1 MARYF
6 IELRTREYVKGYG
19 FLSFRRNIC
28 NKYSKSFLD
37 TAMNTR
43 LKDTKTVSKKWVHK
57 TAVTT
62 AKLIGNKTTV
72 KIVKLNP
79 TPDKNSRNFGE
90 IIIQPEKKTRSIKQ
104 IKRSIINWNTMQ
116 YVNH

>member
-6 IELRTREYVKGYG
+6 IELTTREYVKGYG

-90 IIIQPEKKTRSIKQ
+90 IIIQPEKRQELLSKLRGVLLTWTPC
-104 IKRSIINWNTMQ
+104 NM
-116 YVNH
+116 

>member
-1 MARYF
+1 MTRYF
-6 IELRTREYVKGYG
+6 IELRTREYVKGYR

-28 NKYSKSFLD
+28 NKSSKSFLD

-43 LKDTKTVSKKWVHK
+43 LKAKKTVSKKWVHK
-57 TAVTT
+57 TTVTT

-90 IIIQPEKKTRSIKQ
+90 IVIQQEKRQEVFSKLRGVLLTGTLC
-104 IKRSIINWNTMQ
+104 NM
-116 YVNH
+116 

>member
-19 FLSFRRNIC
+19 FLSFRINIC
-28 NKYSKSFLD
+28 NKSSKMFLD

-43 LKDTKTVSKKWVHK
+43 LKDTKTVPKKWVHK
-57 TAVTT
+57 TAVTA
-62 AKLIGNKTTV
+62 AKLIGNKTPV

-79 TPDKNSRNFGE
+79 TLDKNSRNFGE
-90 IIIQPEKKTRSIKQ
+90 IIIQPEKKQEVLSKLRGVLLTGTPC
-104 IKRSIINWNTMQ
+104 NM
-116 YVNH
+116 

>member
-6 IELRTREYVKGYG
+6 IELTTREYVKGYG

-43 LKDTKTVSKKWVHK
+43 LKATKTVSKKWIHK

-62 AKLIGNKTTV
+62 AKLIGNK
-72 KIVKLNP
+72 NHC
-79 TPDKNSRNFGE
+79 KNR
-90 IIIQPEKKTRSIKQ
+90 
-104 IKRSIINWNTMQ
+104 
-116 YVNH
+116 